1 MNIKNFIAETIE
13 TVITSFIVLLVIY
26 STVAMPELVWGT
38 SMEPNFETG
47 QRIIV
52 DKISKLFNS
61 SFERGEIIVFKP
73 EGTSK
78 HLIKRIVG
86 LPGDIFKIYDCKV
99 YISTKDG
106 KFALDEYYLAK
117 DTCTKGGAQIVEG
130 RSLKVPEGQYVA
142 LGDNREV
149 SLDTRSLGL
158 ITKNDVVGRVVF
170 RFWPIDKIGFV
181 K

>member
-1 MNIKNFIAETIE
+1 MNIKNFLKEILETI
-13 TVITSFIVLLVIY
+13 ITSLIVLIVIY
-26 STVAMPELVWGT
+26 STVAMPELVWGP

-47 QRIIV
+47 ERIIV
-52 DKISKLFNS
+52 DKLSKLFKTT
-61 SFERGEIIVFKP
+61 FERGEIVVFKP
-73 EGTSK
+73 QGSSK

-99 YISTKDG
+99 YISNENG

-117 DTCTKGGAQIVEG
+117 DTCTKGGAQILEG
-130 RSLKVPEGQYVA
+130 RSLKIPEGNYVA

-149 SLDTRSLGL
+149 SMDGRSLGF
-158 ITKNDVVGRVVF
+158 ITPDQVVGRVAF